1 MSHKIEPSIF
11 QDSVAMPWEA
21 NVLDYLDM
29 PYLGISPPT
38 GVTISGRK
46 GRLYAQL
53 ADNVTFESTP
63 DFTYDTGGGPTGAP
77 VGGYFGGSYFSAGW
91 GYLPDGLT
99 WRAAN
104 NFKYSFWT
112 WVRFKNDDFIPWSY
126 LSTSGGTSGFYPLIT
141 SAGAILL
148 RGYDAVGSLQA
159 LTHSVTAVNNT
170 NYLLVG
176 YYDSANAE
184 YGLSV
189 NGAAF
194 ETLDVTG
201 NSQIWIEDR
210 AYVSNIG
217 SHNNSGVYTGV
228 LFQMGW
234 VDQYIFTD
242 DDAAFLYNSGD
253 GRALRT

>member
-21 NVLDYLDM
+21 NILDCLDM
-29 PYLGISPPT
+29 PYLAVSPPT
-38 GVTISGRK
+38 TTNLVGRK
-46 GRLYAQL
+46 GRLVAPL
-53 ADNVTFESTP
+53 TDNITMEGVPANLDAVSGP
-63 DFTYDTGGGPTGAP
+63 AGIPTGL
-77 VGGYFGGSYFSAGW
+77 YFAGSYFSAGW

-112 WVRFKNDDFIPWSY
+112 WVRFKDDDYIPWSY
-126 LSTSGGTSGFYPLIT
+126 LSTQGGTSGFYPLIT

-217 SHNNSGVYTGV
+217 SHNNSQVYTGV